1 MNSPAPAPGQPQDSS
16 QTHAKARDDALRELD
31 CLALRTAALAR
42 IRARERVAEGAEH
55 HPAPATGSVPDSA
68 HSGSG
73 PFAHDDT
80 GTDQPREAVA
90 LPGLPPWIPDV
101 LGVLRGSSTVL
112 RPDYAPDGTVRD
124 FIVVAA
130 NHIQL
135 NNQERGTS
143 GQERTT
149 EDFLGRPLSETRPGA
164 RTSGMYDAYHAALAK
179 GGPVSTGTIDYVD
192 VLDGTLQ
199 HARLRGTVTLLGTEG
214 LLLTNWEPV
223 GEARISRRIQ
233 ESSRTGWVEWDLVA
247 GRVQWSQGLRELLGL
262 TVPPS
267 EGVEP
272 GDARSVDRAARTV
285 APAREIASDIMTIGR
300 MLETDDV
307 PGFADDVRVL
317 LEGGEVSDREITIH
331 GRDRDRRVRWIG
343 SAQPPGAKPPESVLL
358 AARDITEQDER
369 LRAALSDAERLRQ
382 EAAAERR
389 VSETF
394 RHALTPPL
402 AALKPSWLSVSA
414 AYVAS
419 ESGVGGDWYKCRELP
434 DGRVLLAV
442 GDASGHGVE
451 AASRA
456 VQQRSALAGLAYTDG
471 DAGEL
476 ATALGEVVYYAGID
490 TTATAVLGHLDPET
504 RVLRW
509 ASAGH
514 PSPVLVRDGEPTV
527 LKAEHGVMFGVT
539 PEATYPVNSTQLRSG
554 DMLLIYTDG
563 VIERRGMDIDAGVAA
578 LLSAVRYC
586 ATRGD
591 DAETVTDCLVE
602 TLLGPEA
609 EDDAT
614 ILALHVA

>member
-1 MNSPAPAPGQPQDSS
+1 MNFPAPPSGRPQNSAR
-16 QTHAKARDDALRELD
+16 THAAAPDDALRELD
-31 CLALRTAALAR
+31 SLALRTAALAR
-42 IRARERVAEGAEH
+42 FRARERVAEGAEH
-55 HPAPATGSVPDSA
+55 HPAPATGAARDTA
-68 HSGSG
+68 RSGTG

-80 GTDQPREAVA
+80 GADPPRGVVA
-90 LPGLPPWIPDV
+90 LPGLPGWIRDV
-101 LGVLRGSSTVL
+101 LGVLRGSSAVL
-112 RPDYAPDGTVRD
+112 RPDYAPDGTVHD
-124 FIVVAA
+124 FTVVAA
-130 NHIQL
+130 NHVEL
-135 NNQERGTS
+135 S
-143 GQERTT
+143 GQER
-149 EDFLGRPLSETRPGA
+149 EGADFLGRPLSETRPGA
-164 RTSGMYDAYHAALAK
+164 RTSGMYDAYRAALAK
-179 GGPVSTGTIDYVD
+179 GCPVSTDTIDYVD
-192 VLDGTLQ
+192 VVDGTLQ
-199 HARLRGTVTLLGTEG
+199 RARLRGTVSPLTTEG

-233 ESSRTGWVEWDLVA
+233 ESSRMGWAEWDLVT
-247 GRVQWSQGLRELLGL
+247 GRVQWSRGLRELLGL
-262 TVPPS
+262 TAPPP

-272 GDARSVDRAARTV
+272 GDTRSVDRAARTV
-285 APAREIASDIMTIGR
+285 ASARNVAADLVTVGR
-300 MLETDDV
+300 MLEPGDV
-307 PGFADDVRVL
+307 PGFTEDMRAL
-317 LEGGEVSDREITIH
+317 LAGGEISDREITVRA
-331 GRDRDRRVRWIG
+331 RDQDRRVRWIG
-343 SAQPPGAKPPESVLL
+343 SAQPPGANPPESVLL

-369 LRAALSDAERLRQ
+369 LRTALSDAERLRQ

-394 RHALTPPL
+394 RRALTPPL
-402 AALKPSWLSVSA
+402 AALKPRRLSVSA

-419 ESGVGGDWYKCRELP
+419 ESGIGGDWYKCRELP

-490 TTATAVLGHLDPET
+490 TTATAVLGHLDPDT

-514 PSPVLVRDGEPTV
+514 PAPVLVRDGEPRP
-527 LKAEHGVMFGVT
+527 LNAEHGLMFGVT
-539 PEATYPVNSTQLRSG
+539 PEATYRVNTTQLRSG
-554 DMLLIYTDG
+554 DLLLIYTDG

-578 LLSAVRYC
+578 LLSAARHC
-586 ATRGD
+586 ASLGD
-591 DAETVTDCLVE
+591 DAERVTDCLVE